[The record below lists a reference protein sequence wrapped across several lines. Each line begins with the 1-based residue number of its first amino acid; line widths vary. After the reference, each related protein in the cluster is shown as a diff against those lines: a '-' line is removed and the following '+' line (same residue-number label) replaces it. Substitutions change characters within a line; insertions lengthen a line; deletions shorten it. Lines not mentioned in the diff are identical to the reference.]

1 METQWRRNMTDAV
14 SSLYER
20 HVLPA
25 RTRLRSYVTN
35 ALLDPKMKPAHLE
48 LFLIHYCARAVPMTE
63 PVEGWIRRAGERCE
77 ELGFAQLGRSLRMHA
92 RHEANHHLM
101 LIEDVKRLVEDWNQ
115 RSDSALEVDALLHVP
130 PTPAIRAYVSLH
142 EDVIAGPAPFC
153 QLAIEYEIEGLSV
166 NAGPDLIKQ
175 CERLLGPAFLQ
186 KLSFLTEHVSIDVGH
201 TKFNHAQLEK
211 LLAGAPSLALTLG
224 ATGDAALKAY
234 GAFLVECF
242 ACARHETTQTQA
254 KVYSQHS
261 SPR

>member
-1 METQWRRNMTDAV
+1 MTDAV

-25 RTRLRSYVTN
+25 RTRLRSDVTN
-35 ALLDPKMKPAHLE
+35 ALLDPKMDPARLE
-48 LFLIHYCARAVPMTE
+48 FFLIHYCARAVPMTE

-77 ELGFAQLGRSLRMHA
+77 ELGLVRLGRSLRMHA

-101 LIEDVKRLVEDWNQ
+101 LIEDVHRLVEDWNQ
-115 RSDSALEVDALLHVP
+115 KRDSALDVDALLHVP
-130 PTPAIRAYVSLH
+130 PTPAIRAYVRLH

-166 NAGPDLIKQ
+166 NVGPDFIKQ
-175 CERLLGPAFLQ
+175 CARLLGPAFLQ

-201 TKFNHAQLEK
+201 TKFNHVQLER
-211 LLAGAPSLALTLG
+211 LLAGAPSFALLLG
-224 ATGDAALKAY
+224 QTGNRALEAY
-234 GAFLVECF
+234 GAFLAECF
-242 ACARHETTQTQA
+242 ACSPQESTQNQA